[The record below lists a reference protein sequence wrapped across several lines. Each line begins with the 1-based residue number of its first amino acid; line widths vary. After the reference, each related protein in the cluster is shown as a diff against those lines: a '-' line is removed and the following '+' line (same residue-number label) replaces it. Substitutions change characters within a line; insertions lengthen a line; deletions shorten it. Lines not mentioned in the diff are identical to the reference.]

1 MTSHLFFYHFVD
13 LMDENHV
20 SYTKFHGEF
29 VVKMIFWLI
38 SIMSLVGCTE
48 NKTDDTSVDTDSGVV
63 ANGSGMGTLSFQ
75 FAMDTDYMDAYG

>member
-1 MTSHLFFYHFVD
+1 MR
-13 LMDENHV
+13 NHV

-63 ANGSGMGTLSFQ
+63 ANGSATVPVHAIKLPVIRRQ
-75 FAMDTDYMDAYG
+75 P